1 MRDAARQEKRAWP
14 HLHGKQ
20 QRFRQREELLAPVLC
35 LVLRYNNAT
44 TAVCVIAVTIDQLAT
59 YCEGLHT
66 MFDMRYMCVS
76 SERANSQSLLHAVGR
91 HM

>member
-14 HLHGKQ
+14 HLNGKQ

-35 LVLRYNNAT
+35 LVLLRT
-44 TAVCVIAVTIDQLAT
+44 LLLLSVIAVTIDQLAT

-66 MFDMRYMCVS
+66 MFDTRYMCL
-76 SERANSQSLLHAVGR
+76 Q
-91 HM
+91 